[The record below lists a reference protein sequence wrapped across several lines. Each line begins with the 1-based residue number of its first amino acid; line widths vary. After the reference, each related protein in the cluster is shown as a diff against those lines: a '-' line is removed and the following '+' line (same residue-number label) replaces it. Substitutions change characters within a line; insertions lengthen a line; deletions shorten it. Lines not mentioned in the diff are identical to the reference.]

1 MIEQRSHQP
10 DGSDF
15 ASQAPAKDH
24 PSKLIAFWNIADSKS
39 FQSLIQRVSAKFTLT
54 STDYGNL
61 SDNEFRK
68 RGRFLLKRDKQAGR
82 QADRQTSVAC

>member
-39 FQSLIQRVSAKFTLT
+39 FQSLI
-54 STDYGNL
+54 
-61 SDNEFRK
+61 
-68 RGRFLLKRDKQAGR
+68 
-82 QADRQTSVAC
+82 